1 MSGDLKKRLIFS
13 IGTEVSDITEK
24 RLHNAN
30 QFKKFSS
37 KLREGL
43 KQYAENCN
51 ADFNLTTFTTKNYDD
66 LNREKIKMWEKYLD
80 DYDEVMY
87 LDFDIIPNTNKN
99 IFEKFN
105 FNSLVTYMT
114 PTPIPRFVQSRF
126 DLEDKESFIKTL
138 DKYHWVIK
146 TKQYKDMMYSQ
157 LCQPKNEWMM
167 NTGTFGGN
175 KKVRDELRFSDRLNE
190 VKKVVDEVK
199 QIDDRYFYNN
209 ETMLTYMIE
218 KYNVPLENLPTHWHQ
233 LILSDTNL
241 KICKTSSLIHVI
253 NKDFENVFNFL

>member
-66 LNREKIKMWEKYLD
+66 LNLEKIKMWEKYLD

-146 TKQYKDMMYSQ
+146 TKQY
-157 LCQPKNEWMM
+157 
-167 NTGTFGGN
+167 T
-175 KKVRDELRFSDRLNE
+175 
-190 VKKVVDEVK
+190 
-199 QIDDRYFYNN
+199 
-209 ETMLTYMIE
+209 
-218 KYNVPLENLPTHWHQ
+218 
-233 LILSDTNL
+233 
-241 KICKTSSLIHVI
+241 
-253 NKDFENVFNFL
+253 